1 MSRVSL
7 KNAAAVTDDYFSALL
22 AIGRR
27 ARVQRNECLLVNARH
42 SRSALAVID
51 LATRVFG
58 AKVFIA
64 NSLFI
69 TTSNGK
75 KNYTFLFEYIILI

>member
-1 MSRVSL
+1 MRRVSL

-27 ARVQRNECLLVNARH
+27 ARIQRNECLLVNAKH

-58 AKVFIA
+58 AKVFI
-64 NSLFI
+64 SI
-69 TTSNGK
+69 S
-75 KNYTFLFEYIILI
+75 FLLLYDK